1 MRCHSVGCGTP
12 QVSHAIASCFVCAV
26 LAVLPAS
33 KISASNA
40 PSDAYTTTVTYVET
54 FYPLWF
60 TYRQASHGNNSF
72 IGPERVS
79 PLYHVVV
86 AINDD
91 TVYCSSY
98 LDLTNEPVIMTIPST
113 VSPDTCS
120 DDTSVT
126 YSILTLDA
134 YCDVID
140 TDIPHG
146 APPIAGGTY
155 AFTGPGWTG
164 TLPPGVIQVPMPVNF
179 PTLIFRIDKYHAFT
193 DANYE
198 NQIHQAELLRLS
210 LRIQT
215 LSDYLD
221 CPAAGRTQIL
231 PELAFAIPYKTLADA
246 EIANDPIAFLHEL
259 QTAVASP
266 RTLPL
271 SSYEQALSD
280 HFNAL
285 FGNGHFGRLS
295 DFARGAQAAHYEIV
309 NNYLTHVDPNNP
321 GNYWVHFT
329 NIGNWNDQNISEAI
343 DRSSITEFIQYANNI
358 TAAAYYHTFKD
369 SAGRALNGN
378 NPHGYV
384 MTFAADNLP
393 ETNRFWSLTAYTPEA
408 IELVPNRINKYVVAS
423 YTEGLEYNPD
433 GSLSVYMATELPD
446 GVPIANW
453 LPIPRGPFNIML
465 RDYGPEGNVAD
476 DTYTPPAIARP

>member
-1 MRCHSVGCGTP
+1 MKIKNSTIIRS
-12 QVSHAIASCFVCAV
+12 IASCFVCAV

-179 PTLIFRIDKYHAFT
+179 PTLIFRIDRYHAFT

-221 CPAAGRTQIL
+221 CLAAGRTQIL

-271 SSYEQALSD
+271 SS
-280 HFNAL
+280 
-285 FGNGHFGRLS
+285 
-295 DFARGAQAAHYEIV
+295 
-309 NNYLTHVDPNNP
+309 
-321 GNYWVHFT
+321 
-329 NIGNWNDQNISEAI
+329 
-343 DRSSITEFIQYANNI
+343 
-358 TAAAYYHTFKD
+358 
-369 SAGRALNGN
+369 GRAG
-378 NPHGYV
+378 
-384 MTFAADNLP
+384 
-393 ETNRFWSLTAYTPEA
+393 A
-408 IELVPNRINKYVVAS
+408 I
-423 YTEGLEYNPD
+423 
-433 GSLSVYMATELPD
+433 
-446 GVPIANW
+446 
-453 LPIPRGPFNIML
+453 GPFQRAIRQRTFWKALGFRSGCSGSSL
-465 RDYGPEGNVAD
+465 RDREQLPHACGPEQSGQLLGPFHQ
-476 DTYTPPAIARP
+476 YW